1 MTWEFKGHFP
11 RKQVPVL
18 KFSTFSEESE
28 VRVKRDGD
36 TSLHLVERKR
46 IEQKDKYLEKMQR
59 NECQGF

>member
-28 VRVKRDGD
+28 VWVKRDGD
-36 TSLHLVERKR
+36 IVVERKR

-59 NECQGF
+59 KECQSF